1 MSIVFD
7 QVTKVIGGTA
17 VIDHVSCR
25 FPTGQI
31 TGLQGVNGS
40 GKTMLLRLIAGLIYP
55 TEGRV
60 VVDGA
65 VLGKDAAFPP
75 SLGVLLEAPAFLP
88 FYTGYDN
95 LRLLA
100 AVKGTAGPQD
110 IEAALARMGL
120 QDARGKK
127 YRKYSLGMKQRL
139 GIAAAILER
148 PGLLLLDEPTNAL
161 DESGVE
167 LVKAILREERDR
179 GATVVLASHDSA
191 LLEDL
196 TGEIFSLAAG
206 RVTGSRP
213 GKGGACP

>member
-7 QVTKVIGGTA
+7 QVTKVIGGAA

-55 TEGRV
+55 TDGRV
-60 VVDGA
+60 VVDGV

-88 FYTGYDN
+88 SYTGYDN

-100 AVKGTAGPQD
+100 AVKGTAEPHD
-110 IEAALARMGL
+110 IAAALARVGL
-120 QDARGKK
+120 LDARGKK

-179 GATVVLASHDSA
+179 GATVVLASHDGA

-196 TGEIFSLAAG
+196 AGEIFSLAAG

-213 GKGGACP
+213 GKGGACL

>member
-7 QVTKVIGGTA
+7 QVTKVIGGAA

-55 TEGRV
+55 SEGRV

-110 IEAALARMGL
+110 IETALARVGL
-120 QDARGKK
+120 QDAQGKK

-167 LVKAILREERDR
+167 LVKAILRKERDR
-179 GATVVLASHDSA
+179 GATVVLASHDGA

-196 TGEIFSLAAG
+196 AGEIFSLAAG

-213 GKGGACP
+213 GKGGACL

>member
-7 QVTKVIGGTA
+7 QVTKVIGGA
-17 VIDHVSCR
+17 VVIDHVSCR

-88 FYTGYDN
+88 SYTGYDN
-95 LRLLA
+95 LRLPA
-100 AVKGTAGPQD
+100 AVKGTAGPRD
-110 IEAALARMGL
+110 IETALARVGL
-120 QDARGKK
+120 QNAQGKK

-179 GATVVLASHDSA
+179 GATVVLASHDGA

>member
-7 QVTKVIGGTA
+7 QVTKVIGGAA

-55 TEGRV
+55 TEGCV

-88 FYTGYDN
+88 SYTGYDN
-95 LRLLA
+95 LRLLG
-100 AVKGTAGPQD
+100 AVKGTAGPRD
-110 IEAALARMGL
+110 IETALARVGL
-120 QDARGKK
+120 QDAQGKK

-179 GATVVLASHDSA
+179 GATVVLASHDGA

-196 TGEIFSLAAG
+196 AGEIFSLAAG

>member
-7 QVTKVIGGTA
+7 QVTKVIGGAA

-55 TEGRV
+55 SEGRV

-88 FYTGYDN
+88 FCTGYDN

-100 AVKGTAGPQD
+100 AVKGTAGPRD
-110 IEAALARMGL
+110 IETALARVGL

-179 GATVVLASHDSA
+179 GATVVLASHDGA

-196 TGEIFSLAAG
+196 AGEIFSLAAG

-213 GKGGACP
+213 GKGGACL